1 MPVPAAWPNPTR
13 SWRRRSRSCGPR
25 DLAGRRILVTA
36 GGTREP
42 LDPVRFIGNRS
53 SGRQGVA
60 IARAAAARGA
70 SVTLVAANLEVD
82 APGGIERAARR
93 ARRSS
98 WPQPCE
104 AAAPDADIVIMAA
117 AVADYRPE
125 SVSAAKIKKDEHG
138 DTARRCAS

>member
-1 MPVPAAWPNPTR
+1 MAEPDDIVEARRPG
-13 SWRRRSRSCGPR
+13 RRSPRPR

-70 SVTLVAANLEVD
+70 EVVLIAANLEVD
-82 APGGIERAARR
+82 APRGR
-93 ARRSS
+93 
-98 WPQPCE
+98 
-104 AAAPDADIVIMAA
+104 
-117 AVADYRPE
+117 
-125 SVSAAKIKKDEHG
+125 
-138 DTARRCAS
+138 RRCAQVGTDARAAGGDAARGAGPPTS